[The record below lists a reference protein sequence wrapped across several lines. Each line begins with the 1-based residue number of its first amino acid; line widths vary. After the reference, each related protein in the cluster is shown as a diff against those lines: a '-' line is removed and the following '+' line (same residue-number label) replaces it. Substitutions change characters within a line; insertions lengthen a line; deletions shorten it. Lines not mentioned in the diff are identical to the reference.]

1 MHATCRVGRLNVPAE
16 VGRIRLR
23 QALVL
28 LAGIAVGAESAHL
41 AFQASWYAFGSTS
54 RWSALWGLFA
64 GAAVVATGVILL
76 GSPRNRATGTLLAA
90 AGVTWMLTVWDNPT
104 APAGIFLLGRVLGTV
119 WPVLV
124 AHSLLR
130 RFGSLNRSERAVLT
144 LAYASTVGV
153 EGLAEA
159 LVFNPA
165 TNGCT
170 DCPANPLLLVD
181 APGAAARLEE
191 AATLAGPIWAVLL
204 ITTLAIRLVRSTPA
218 RRRLVLPITAVGM
231 TLLALVAAGY
241 VRAAARRLPE
251 TDDAVLWAAEAG
263 LLLMLCLAAGWPAIA
278 LARTRHRLAHL
289 VVQASAVPPIG
300 GLGPMIGTV
309 LQDPT
314 ARLLYPQ
321 RDTTQGELTERE
333 LIDADGGRAEPR
345 AELTPLTRGSDIV
358 AYLDHR
364 SPLLDHDTALIAQVA
379 RLSLDNERLH
389 AERTAQLRELRAS
402 RVRIVEEAD
411 RERRRLERDLH
422 DGAQQRLVS
431 LALGLRLADV
441 ADEQPDSPV
450 ATVLAEAEAEIAA
463 ALTALRIIARGLYPR
478 ELADE
483 GLAAA
488 LETFA
493 ESDPTPVDLELDLPA
508 RARSDIESAA
518 YFAVAHF
525 LATPAYDP
533 GSGRAIRAWQES
545 EHLHLDLA
553 GSRRSD
559 DLTLAE
565 DRVGAL
571 GGTVQLI
578 GTGSIR
584 IELPCAS

>member
-1 MHATCRVGRLNVPAE
+1 M
-16 VGRIRLR
+16 
-23 QALVL
+23 L
-28 LAGIAVGAESAHL
+28 LAGAGI
-41 AFQASWYAFGSTS
+41 SWT
-54 RWSALWGLFA
+54 
-64 GAAVVATGVILL
+64 I
-76 GSPRNRATGTLLAA
+76 
-90 AGVTWMLTVWDNPT
+90 TVWDNPA
-104 APAGIFLLGRVLGTV
+104 APAWIFLAGRLLGAV

-130 RFGSLNRSERAVLT
+130 RFGSLNRSERAVLAF
-144 LAYASTVGV
+144 AYVSTVGV
-153 EGLAEA
+153 AGFAET

-181 APGAAARLEE
+181 APGAAAGLQQ
-191 AATLAGPIWAVLL
+191 AATLAGPIWPVLL

-218 RRRLVLPITAVGM
+218 QRRLVLPITAVGM

-241 VRAAARRLPE
+241 LRAAVRRLPE

-263 LLLMLCLAAGWPAIA
+263 LLLMLCFAAGWPAIA
-278 LARTRHRLAHL
+278 LTRTRHRLAHL
-289 VVQASAVPPIG
+289 VVEASAVPPIG
-300 GLGPMIGTV
+300 GLGRVISTV

-321 RDTTQGELTERE
+321 RDATQGEMTERE
-333 LIDADGGRAEPR
+333 LIDADGGRVEPR
-345 AELTPLTRGSDIV
+345 AELTPLTRGSDTV

-389 AERTAQLRELRAS
+389 AERAAQLRELRAS

-441 ADEQPDSPV
+441 ADERPGSPA
-450 ATVLAEAEAEIAA
+450 ATVLAEAEAEVAA
-463 ALTALRIIARGLYPR
+463 ALTALRAIARGLYPR

-493 ESDPTPVDLELDLPA
+493 ESDPTPVDIELDLLA
-508 RARSDIESAA
+508 RARSDVESAA

-525 LATPAYDP
+525 LATPAYEP
-533 GSGRAIRAWQES
+533 GSGRAIRAWQEG
-545 EHLHLDLA
+545 EQLYLDLA
-553 GSRRSD
+553 GSRRTD

-578 GTGSIR
+578 DTGSIR
-584 IELPCAS
+584 IELPCVS

>member
-1 MHATCRVGRLNVPAE
+1 MPVA

-28 LAGIAVGAESAHL
+28 LTGAAVGAESAHL
-41 AFQASWYAFGSTS
+41 AFQTNWYAFGGTS
-54 RWSALWGLFA
+54 WWSALLGLSA
-64 GAAVVATGVILL
+64 GAAVVATGVVEL
-76 GSPRNRATGTLLAA
+76 GSQRNRTAGALLAA
-90 AGVTWMLTVWDNPT
+90 AGITWMVTVWDDPA
-104 APAGIFLLGRVLGTV
+104 APAWIFLLGRVMGTV

-130 RFGSLNRSERAVLT
+130 RFGGLNRSERVVLA
-144 LAYASTVGV
+144 LAYASTVAV
-153 EGLAEA
+153 DGLAEA

-181 APGAAARLEE
+181 ASGAAAGLQQ
-191 AATLAGPIWAVLL
+191 AATLAGPIWTVLL
-204 ITTLAIRLVRSTPA
+204 VAALAIRLVRSTPA
-218 RRRLVLPITAVGM
+218 GRRLVLPITAVGM
-231 TLLALVAAGY
+231 ALLALVAAGY
-241 VRAAARRLPE
+241 LRAVARRLPE
-251 TDDAVLWAAEAG
+251 TDDAALWAAEAG

-278 LARTRHRLAHL
+278 LTRTRHRLAQL
-289 VVQASAVPPIG
+289 VVEASGVPPIG
-300 GLGPMIGTV
+300 GLGQVIGTV

-321 RDTTQGELTERE
+321 RDTTQSNITQGDMAERE

-345 AELTPLTRGSDIV
+345 AELTPLIRGSDIV

-379 RLSLDNERLH
+379 QVSLDNERLH

-402 RVRIVEEAD
+402 RVRIVDEAD

-431 LALGLRLADV
+431 LALGLRLTDV
-441 ADEQPDSPV
+441 VVDERPDSAA
-450 ATVLAEAEAEIAA
+450 ATVLAEAETEVAA
-463 ALTALRIIARGLYPR
+463 ALTALRAIARGLYPR

-493 ESDPTPVDLELDLPA
+493 ESDPTPVDLELDLPD
-508 RARSDIESAA
+508 RERSDIESAA

-525 LATPAYDP
+525 LATPAYQP
-533 GSGRAIRAWQES
+533 GSGRAIRAWQKGE
-545 EHLHLDLA
+545 LLYLDLA
-553 GSRRSD
+553 GSRRTD
-559 DLTLAE
+559 DLTPAE

-571 GGTVQLI
+571 GGTVQLVD
-578 GTGSIR
+578 TGSIR

>member
-1 MHATCRVGRLNVPAE
+1 MPVAG
-16 VGRIRLR
+16 GRIRLR

-28 LAGIAVGAESAHL
+28 LTGVAVGAESAHL
-41 AFQASWYAFGSTS
+41 AFQTNWYAFGGTS
-54 RWSALWGLFA
+54 WWSALLGLSA
-64 GAAVVATGVILL
+64 GAAVVATGVVEL
-76 GSPRNRATGTLLAA
+76 GSQRNRTAGALLAA
-90 AGVTWMLTVWDNPT
+90 AGITWMVTVWDDPA
-104 APAGIFLLGRVLGTV
+104 APAWIFLAGRMLGTV

-130 RFGSLNRSERAVLT
+130 RFGGLSRGERATLA
-144 LAYASTVGV
+144 LAYAITVAV
-153 EGLAEA
+153 DGLAEA
-159 LVFNPA
+159 LVSNPA

-181 APGAAARLEE
+181 APGTAAGLQQ
-191 AATLAGPIWAVLL
+191 AATLAGPIWAGLL
-204 ITTLAIRLVRSTPA
+204 IAALAIRLVRSTPA
-218 RRRLVLPITAVGM
+218 GRRLVLPITAVGM
-231 TLLALVAAGY
+231 ALLALVAAGY
-241 VRAAARRLPE
+241 VRAVARRLPE
-251 TDDAVLWAAEAG
+251 TDDAALWAAEAG

-278 LARTRHRLAHL
+278 LTRTRHRLAHL

-300 GLGPMIGTV
+300 GLGRVIGMV

-321 RDTTQGELTERE
+321 RDTTQGDMAERE
-333 LIDADGGRAEPR
+333 LIDPDGGRAEPR
-345 AELTPLTRGSDIV
+345 AELTPITRGSDIV

-379 RLSLDNERLH
+379 QVSLDNERLH

-402 RVRIVEEAD
+402 RVRIVDEAD

-431 LALGLRLADV
+431 LALGLRLTDV
-441 ADEQPDSPV
+441 ADERPDSAA
-450 ATVLAEAEAEIAA
+450 ATVLAEAETEVAA
-463 ALTALRIIARGLYPR
+463 ALTALRAIARGLYPR

-493 ESDPTPVDLELDLPA
+493 ESDPTPVDLELDLPD
-508 RARSDIESAA
+508 RERSDVESAA

-525 LATPAYDP
+525 LATPAYHP
-533 GSGRAIRAWQES
+533 GSGRAIRAWQKGEQ
-545 EHLHLDLA
+545 LYLDLA
-553 GSRRSD
+553 GSRRTD
-559 DLTLAE
+559 DLTPAE

-571 GGTVQLI
+571 GGTVRLV
-578 GTGSIR
+578 GAGVIR

>member
-1 MHATCRVGRLNVPAE
+1 MPAE

-28 LAGIAVGAESAHL
+28 LTGAAVGAESAHL
-41 AFQASWYAFGSTS
+41 AFQATWYAFGSTS
-54 RWSALWGLFA
+54 RWSAMWGLFA

-76 GSPRNRATGTLLAA
+76 GSPRNPATGMLLAA
-90 AGVTWMLTVWDNPT
+90 AGITWMLTVWDNPA

-181 APGAAARLEE
+181 APGAAARLEQ

-218 RRRLVLPITAVGM
+218 RRRLVLPIIAVGM

-241 VRAAARRLPE
+241 LRAAARRLPE
-251 TDDAVLWAAEAG
+251 TDDVVLWAAEAG

-300 GLGPMIGTV
+300 GLGRMIGTV

-314 ARLLYPQ
+314 ARLLYP
-321 RDTTQGELTERE
+321 QGELTERE

-379 RLSLDNERLH
+379 QLSLDNERLH

-441 ADEQPDSPV
+441 ADERPDSPV

-463 ALTALRIIARGLYPR
+463 ALTALRAIARGLYPR

-508 RARSDIESAA
+508 RARSDIESGA

-533 GSGRAIRAWQES
+533 GSGRAIRAWQEG
-545 EHLHLDLA
+545 EQLHLDLA
-553 GSRRSD
+553 GSIRSD

-565 DRVGAL
+565 DRVRAL